1 MFIISAVARIAR
13 AVAPGLPHHVTQRGN
28 RRLQT
33 FFSDDDY
40 AIYLRLMQ
48 DWFTYFQV
56 DIWGYCLM
64 PNHIHLIAVP
74 PDEEALTRAISEVHH
89 RYTRHVN
96 FQQGWRGH
104 LWQGRFASYVMD
116 EHYLLACIR
125 YIEMN
130 PVKAKLVLHPAEWR
144 WSSARAHIDRR
155 QDDTV
160 NAAALSDL
168 VEGDWTQFLA
178 EEPPDTAVSL
188 LRKHERTGRPLGSP
202 GFVDRLETLLSRSL
216 QPKRRGR
223 PPLPKN

>member
-1 MFIISAVARIAR
+1 MARIAR

-40 AIYLRLMQ
+40 ETYLRLMHE
-48 DWFTYFQV
+48 WCTHFAV
-56 DIWGYCLM
+56 DMWGYCLM
-64 PNHIHLIAVP
+64 PNHVHLIAVP
-74 PDEEALTRAISEVHH
+74 PDEEALTRAISEVHR

-96 FQQGWRGH
+96 FKQGWRGH
-104 LWQGRFASYVMD
+104 LWQGRFASYVLG

-130 PVKAKLVLHPAEWR
+130 PVKAGMVQHPAQWQ

-155 QDDTV
+155 HDGVV
-160 NAAALSDL
+160 NAAALLDM
-168 VEGDWTQFLA
+168 VEGDWAQFLA
-178 EEPPDTAVSL
+178 QELPDSTTTM
-188 LRKHERTGRPLGSP
+188 LRKHERTGRPLGDP
-202 GFVDRLETLLSRSL
+202 AFLDRVETLLGRSL

-223 PPLPKN
+223 PPGREK